1 MGEMGMTGNRYIL
14 QLLIFIMACL
24 GANLLAGATY
34 AADTKED
41 FYWNSKN
48 YGRGVGTIPP
58 GTCGDKSE
66 DAGLCYEKCRSG
78 YHGEGPVCWEDKA
91 EAPSYP
97 RGAGTVPSLH
107 WVHSKLEPVC
117 HGSKEKNGGLCYE
130 KCRADYH
137 GIGPVCWSSKALS
150 YGRSAGT
157 VPKLVCKQGQD
168 QDAGLCY
175 ESCREG
181 YRGLG
186 PVCWG
191 RAPAGY
197 EVCGAGFA
205 KNSRKCTVITAS
217 QASSVLTMFASV
229 AAPEMEEIRKARQKQ
244 KMSDKELKAAK
255 DLKQEMEPFA
265 KAAKSALQPLKD
277 FSKSAGDA
285 VLDLHHAWKE
295 FANDEELKK
304 LKLILST
311 TDVGQSLSTGQDS
324 DIDVLRD
331 VAELVAALP
340 LGDDPAAN
348 TVQDIFGVIAAYM
361 YPTYG
366 Q

>member
-91 EAPSYP
+91 EAPSY
-97 RGAGTVPSLH
+97 
-107 WVHSKLEPVC
+107 
-117 HGSKEKNGGLCYE
+117 
-130 KCRADYH
+130 
-137 GIGPVCWSSKALS
+137 
-150 YGRSAGT
+150 GRSAGT

-181 YRGLG
+181 YRGVG

-217 QASSVLTMFASV
+217 QASSVFAMFASV

-244 KMSDKELKAAK
+244 KMSDKELNAAK
-255 DLKQEMEPFA
+255 DLTKEMEPFA

>member
-1 MGEMGMTGNRYIL
+1 ML

-24 GANLLAGATY
+24 GANLLTGTAY
-34 AADTKED
+34 AADSKED
-41 FYWNSKN
+41 FYWNAKS

-107 WVHSKLEPVC
+107 WVHMKLEQVC

-137 GIGPVCWSSKALS
+137 GVGPVCWSSKAIS
-150 YGRSAGT
+150 YGRGAGI

-181 YRGLG
+181 YKGVG

-197 EVCGAGFA
+197 EVCGAGFT
-205 KNSRKCTVITAS
+205 KNQTRCASITAN
-217 QASSVLTMFASV
+217 QASSVLAMFTSV
-229 AAPEMEEIRKARQKQ
+229 AAPEIEEIRKARRK
-244 KMSDKELKAAK
+244 KMADKELKAGK
-255 DLKQEMEPFA
+255 DLMKEIEPFVNDA
-265 KAAKSALQPLKD
+265 KAALQPLKD
-277 FSKSAGDA
+277 FSKPAGDA
-285 VLDLHHAWKE
+285 TADLRKAWKN
-295 FANDEELKK
+295 F
-304 LKLILST
+304 ST
-311 TDVGQSLSTGQDS
+311 DDRVKSIKTLLNTAGMGKSISDGQDS
-324 DIDVLRD
+324 DIDLLRE
-331 VAELVAALP
+331 VADLISGLP
-340 LGDDPAAN
+340 LGDEPAAN
-348 TVQDIFGVIAAYM
+348 TMQDIFGVIAAYM
-361 YPTYG
+361 YPSYG